1 MDYRQMMRNS
11 LVFILL
17 LVCLASC
24 RSTWTMVKEE
34 VELPHISESK
44 LFKNIADSTLDFET
58 LYAKKIDLTLRD
70 KEKSHSLKAI
80 LRVQRDSFIWISVT
94 APLGVEVARTLFTQD
109 SVKFLSPREKEYL
122 LSDYSVFSEK
132 FDVDLNFNCLQRIL
146 TNQFFDFTSCTS
158 SVDRN
163 KRYKFD
169 KSGEDYVL
177 YSLEQRAIGRKL
189 KRLYKRKRKNK
200 EFTLV
205 MQKVHINP
213 VNFRPNAVS
222 IEDLEEELEVSV
234 RYARFKDFEGKLF
247 PERLVFKLLS
257 DTDDLELTLDF
268 TRLEF
273 DVKISPSFRISNKY
287 KRIY

>member
-1 MDYRQMMRNS
+1 MPET
-11 LVFILL
+11 
-17 LVCLASC
+17 LAVTTAPC
-24 RSTWTMVKEE
+24 TST
-34 VELPHISESK
+34 S
-44 LFKNIADSTLDFET
+44 LFKYFNALALNSAEDVCPFCSTDTDTIGFAIFMDKACTSYVTVEFNDSC
-58 LYAKKIDLTLRD
+58 
-70 KEKSHSLKAI
+70 
-80 LRVQRDSFIWISVT
+80 
-94 APLGVEVARTLFTQD
+94 PLM
-109 SVKFLSPREKEYL
+109 PC
-122 LSDYSVFSEK
+122 VFSEK

-205 MQKVHINP
+205 MQKVHVNP

-273 DVKISPSFRISNKY
+273 DVKVSPSFRISNKY

>member
-1 MDYRQMMRNS
+1 MMRNS

-34 VELPHISESK
+34 VELPHISECK

-94 APLGVEVARTLFTQD
+94 APLGVEVARALFTQD
-109 SVKFLSPREKEYL
+109 SVKFISPREKEYL

-273 DVKISPSFRISNKY
+273 DVKVSPSFRISNKY